1 MGEQRHGHIFP
12 ASGVIRDVR
21 SGVIAVLALA
31 LFVVSVPM
39 IGAALFSLLLLG
51 LFGLALVGVLSD
63 RS

>member
-12 ASGVIRDVR
+12 ASGVIRDV